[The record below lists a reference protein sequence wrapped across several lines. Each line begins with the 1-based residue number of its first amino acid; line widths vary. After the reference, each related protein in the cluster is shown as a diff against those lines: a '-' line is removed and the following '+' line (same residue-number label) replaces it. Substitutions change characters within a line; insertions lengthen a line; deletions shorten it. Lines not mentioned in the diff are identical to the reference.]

1 MRSLAV
7 ISRRGN
13 SGESMCD
20 CFRFQSQAGN
30 CSLLT
35 TGGAV
40 FMVGGHALL
49 YTDDDDDEE
58 EDNDDHPFAVP
69 RKTPFLHSM
78 FVAPNDVP
86 KSSWPNL
93 LTELSVYTM
102 RSCAVCC
109 FFVVVVFLQE
119 LGFYVLLVCWPFLT
133 VSFQVVR
140 RRCLT
145 HSHKR
150 CVQQDCLTLTHALCQ
165 TGLSHTFKNELC
177 FSTARLH
184 VLERQITNNNFAGM
198 LPFIVDDYHSI
209 PCCPPPPP

>member
-1 MRSLAV
+1 ML
-7 ISRRGN
+7 
-13 SGESMCD
+13 
-20 CFRFQSQAGN
+20 FAG
-30 CSLLT
+30 
-35 TGGAV
+35 
-40 FMVGGHALL
+40 
-49 YTDDDDDEE
+49 
-58 EDNDDHPFAVP
+58 
-69 RKTPFLHSM
+69 
-78 FVAPNDVP
+78 
-86 KSSWPNL
+86 
-93 LTELSVYTM
+93 
-102 RSCAVCC
+102 
-109 FFVVVVFLQE
+109 FFVVVFLQE
-119 LGFYVLLVCWPFLT
+119 LGFYVLLVRWPFLT

-209 PCCPPPPP
+209 PCCPPPSSIARHLHLNFLPVFERKSKVTEKFYLRNVDSAAISLVESL